1 VRTGFY
7 KESSFFDIR
16 VFLHKKGE
24 NKKDVEQIVFQTHP
38 LSYILKVERG
48 RIMFVLVLLTTI
60 LPVVIVIFTIAY
72 ISKNK
77 NKEDEETMIRHLYTY
92 LVLFATLMMV
102 IGGGISIF
110 MATADLVSPG
120 GYFQSFSDY
129 EVMRESEKVGGN
141 TQISEEEL
149 RVDYEQM
156 IEDEKA
162 RTRENA
168 KNQMIKSLGFI
179 VIPLPIFI
187 YFSRMRKKQIE

>member
-16 VFLHKKGE
+16 VILHKKGE

-129 EVMRESEKVGGN
+129 EVMRESEKIGGN

-149 RVDYEQM
+149 RADYEQM